1 MISVVVPVRNGMPWL
16 EQQLRALAE
25 QVCHEPWEVIVANNN
40 SSDGSGVVAQE
51 WAQPLRNDP
60 SRRRLEGQ
68 GTRRHTKRRGR
79 GGSRG
84 PLGLL

>member
-25 QVCHEPWEVIVANNN
+25 QVCQEPWEVIVADNN
-40 SSDGSGVVAQE
+40 SSDESGVVAQE
-51 WAQPLRNDP
+51 WARRYEMIHLVDA
-60 SRRRLEGQ
+60 SRASGPG
-68 GTRRHTKRRGR
+68 GTRNIWGR

>member
-25 QVCHEPWEVIVANNN
+25 QDCDEPWEVIVANNN
-40 SSDGSGVVAQE
+40 STDESGVGGTGVG
-51 WAQPLRNDP
+51 QPLQNVLP
-60 SRRRLEGQ
+60 RRRVECQ
-68 GTRRHTKRRGR
+68 WTRRNTKRWGR
-79 GGSRG
+79 GGSGG